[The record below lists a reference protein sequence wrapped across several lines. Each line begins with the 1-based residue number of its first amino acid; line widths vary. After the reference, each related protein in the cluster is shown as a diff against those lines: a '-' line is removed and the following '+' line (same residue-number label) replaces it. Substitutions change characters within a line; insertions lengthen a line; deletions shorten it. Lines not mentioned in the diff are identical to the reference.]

1 MELSAGELTAF
12 ELMPRLGLG
21 FVLRHAAGTRDPLAE
36 SYPWYALIEIASQR
50 EDGAAATAEAVL
62 TRGVEDGLIAD
73 ATLAASLAQT
83 RDFWHIREMMSEVQ
97 LHEGGS
103 IKSDVSVPVADL
115 PEFLHRATEAVKA
128 LVPDCRPLPF
138 GHYGDG
144 NIHFNVSQ
152 PVGMDKQA
160 FLARW
165 DEVTDGVNAIV
176 LEFGGSISA
185 EHGIGRMKRALLP
198 QVKSPVEMDMMR
210 AVKQALDPK
219 GILNPGKL
227 L

>member
-1 MELSAGELTAF
+1 
-12 ELMPRLGLG
+12 MPRIGLE
-21 FVLRHAAGTRDPLAE
+21 FVLRHADGTRDPLQS

-50 EDGAAATAEAVL
+50 EDGAAGVIEALL
-62 TRGVEDGLIAD
+62 TRAVEAELIAD
-73 ATLAASLAQT
+73 AAIAASLGQAKA
-83 RDFWHIREMMSEVQ
+83 FWHIREMMSEVQ

-103 IKSDVSVPVADL
+103 IKSDVSVPVAHL
-115 PEFLHRATEAVKA
+115 PEFLHRATEAVLA
-128 LVPDCRPLPF
+128 ILPESRPLPF

-152 PVGMDKQA
+152 PVGMDKTE
-160 FLARW
+160 FLSYW
-165 DEVTDGVNAIV
+165 DSVTEAVNAIV
-176 LEFGGSISA
+176 LEFDGSISA

-198 QVKSPVEMDMMR
+198 RVKGPVEMDMMR
-210 AVKQALDPK
+210 AIKQVLDPK